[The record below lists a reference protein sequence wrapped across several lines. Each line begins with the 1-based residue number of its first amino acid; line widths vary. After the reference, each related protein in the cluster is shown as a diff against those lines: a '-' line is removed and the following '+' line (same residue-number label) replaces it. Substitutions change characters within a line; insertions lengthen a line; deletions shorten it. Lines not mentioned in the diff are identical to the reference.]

1 MDEIIKK
8 CIDLDQWKHSWHN
21 KFKTM
26 ADFVLARD
34 VILNKIVD
42 RDAQAALLRE
52 GLIAINIK
60 IEIERE
66 YLTQGEGN
74 G

>member
-21 KFKTM
+21 KFKNM